1 MKVLFKNCSTLN
13 ALAMKECK
21 CRLTNSGCQREGES
35 RKDYEISW
43 AARKGY
49 IVVSSGGGGKGD
61 TVNEVSFLYMRWDV
75 EWL

>member
-1 MKVLFKNCSTLN
+1 MPDVRERVNPERIMKIT
-13 ALAMKECK
+13 
-21 CRLTNSGCQREGES
+21 
-35 RKDYEISW
+35 W